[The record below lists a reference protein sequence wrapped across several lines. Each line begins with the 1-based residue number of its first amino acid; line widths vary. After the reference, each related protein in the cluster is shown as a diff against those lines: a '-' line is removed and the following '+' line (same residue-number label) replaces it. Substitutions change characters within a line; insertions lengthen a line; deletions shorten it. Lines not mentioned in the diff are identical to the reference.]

1 VSAIDGSNGTVILNA
16 QGTSLENMYAYSVA
30 GVGDI
35 DQDGIGDF
43 VVGCPH
49 EDKGNQN
56 NGRIFAYRGAFTDD
70 CVLSLEGIPQVGQ
83 MVTLRHL
90 GTPLGPSLIAMDATP
105 GPSPIAPFGQVELG
119 LTPFLSIIC
128 DSAAL
133 LGTPMGPSIKSD
145 GVADFGP
152 FIVPSLPAGLT
163 IYFQAF
169 SFWPYA
175 PNSVFQRTNGLAV
188 TIIP

>member
-1 VSAIDGSNGTVILNA
+1 VSAIDGSNGLLLHSA
-16 QGTSLENMYAYSVA
+16 QGTSLENMYGYSVA

-35 DQDGIGDF
+35 DQDGIGDY

-56 NGRIFAYRGAFTDD
+56 NGRVFAYRGAITDD
-70 CVLSLEGIPQVGQ
+70 CVLELVGTPQVGQ
-83 MVTLRHL
+83 MVSLRHL
-90 GTPLGPSLIAMDATP
+90 GTPLAPSLIAMDATA
-105 GPSPIAPFGQVELG
+105 GPTSIAPFGSVQLG
-119 LTPFLSIIC
+119 LTPYLSIVS

-133 LGTPMGPSIKSD
+133 FGTPMGPSITTD

-152 FIVPSLPAGLT
+152 FLVPVLPAGMT

-175 PNSVFQRTNGLAV
+175 PNSIFQRTNGMGV